1 MVDYEGNKLQKKTIK
16 VEYDFRTMKL
26 IGESKDEL
34 EIGSTGDI
42 ENSIFRAIK
51 KAFNNDPQ
59 EWIPNLNSMIDKGDS
74 NGAYSIFQANVYKLQ
89 FSSDVEVLKS
99 IMRLESFDFGSERN
113 KQILFQIVALM
124 SHLGV
129 YDGIVDRVDKLISVY
144 GEQLTAKERDTLLLE
159 KAEYLSGNG
168 MLNSSTLLFKKI
180 IYSHDSDSSSKA
192 YAYSGLARTINKDV
206 LENFAMASDYHLVA
220 GDNFE
225 AVRNLVA
232 IVDRTFQDSPQRALQ
247 TLDKA
252 INIYIES
259 TELLNK
265 EFTASLKHK
274 KAALLQILGD
284 LPQAAVVVKDAC
296 ELRRGLLGN
305 QSELYSSLSLASYIS
320 SGMGDNESAKQY
332 KDEAGLISNRL
343 DDELSYLSLEMSNY
357 GFSGKVIPEEIEMR
371 VLNSDSDNL
380 KEGLYIIKSG
390 YEGLS
395 LDERLVLLD
404 KAVEFS
410 EKDNVGYR
418 GGFVYFVIAETYR
431 EHEFFP
437 EAIENYK
444 KSLELNPYDLTC
456 YQNCGAILFK
466 LQKWGDAVIFFEKAM
481 DKLGQLPNVTYCYA
495 KALYESGNYPQA
507 LKFFRRIK
515 GKSTI
520 NQDLISDLM
529 TSCLDKMDD
538 ENIDYV
544 ERSVNE
550 LDDKPITLDDFKYAI
565 ECFSKSISSNS
576 RMHFFK
582 LDKEK
587 LKWKHKW
594 IHNPEEQSK
603 HLLITFLN
611 AYFGR
616 CGIEILQESRAGA
629 GFIDLYLMLRGGLKI
644 IVELKLCGNGYSSTY
659 AKSGE
664 EQLEHYLE
672 NTNTKVGFLIVFDSR
687 ARDYGKYLEPSQVLN
702 GCQIITTTIDL
713 RTEVKKDE

>member
-1 MVDYEGNKLQKKTIK
+1 
-16 VEYDFRTMKL
+16 
-26 IGESKDEL
+26 L
-34 EIGSTGDI
+34 E
-42 ENSIFRAIK
+42 F
-51 KAFNNDPQ
+51 
-59 EWIPNLNSMIDKGDS
+59 
-74 NGAYSIFQANVYKLQ
+74 V
-89 FSSDVEVLKS
+89 
-99 IMRLESFDFGSERN
+99 DFGSERN
-113 KQILFQIVALM
+113 KLILLQIVALM
-124 SHLGV
+124 SHLRI
-129 YDGIVDRVDKLISVY
+129 YDGIVDRVDKLISIY
-144 GEQLTAKERDTLLLE
+144 GGLLTANERDHLLLE
-159 KAEYLSGNG
+159 KADFLSNKG
-168 MLNSSTLLFKKI
+168 MLNSSALLFKKI
-180 IYSHDSDSSSKA
+180 ISSHDSDSSSKA
-192 YAYSGLARTINKDV
+192 YAYSGLARTTNKDV
-206 LENFAMASDYHLVA
+206 LENFAMASDYHLVS
-220 GDNFE
+220 GNNFE
-225 AVRNLVA
+225 AARNLVF
-232 IVDRTFQDSPQRALQ
+232 IVDRTFKDSPERALQ
-247 TLDKA
+247 TIDKA
-252 INIYIES
+252 INIYVES
-259 TELLNK
+259 TNLLNK

-274 KAALLQILGD
+274 KAALLQILRD
-284 LPQAAVVVKDAC
+284 LPKAAVIIKDAC

-320 SGMGDNESAKQY
+320 SDMGDAELAKKY
-332 KDEAGLISNRL
+332 NDEAESISNHF

-357 GFSGKVIPEEIEMR
+357 ALSGKVIPKEIEVR

-390 YEGLS
+390 YKGLT

-410 EKDNVGYR
+410 GKENVGYH

-431 EHEFFP
+431 EHELFP

-456 YQNCGAILFK
+456 NQNCGAILFK
-466 LQKWGDAVIFFEKAM
+466 IKAWDEAVIFFEKAM

-507 LKFFRRIK
+507 LKFFRKVK

-520 NQDLISDLM
+520 NQDLLSDLIS
-529 TSCLDKMDD
+529 SCLDRMDD

-544 ERSVNE
+544 ERVTIE
-550 LDDKPITLDDFKYAI
+550 LDDKPVTLDDFKLAMDS
-565 ECFSKSISSNS
+565 FSKSISSDS

-587 LKWKHKW
+587 PKWKYKW
-594 IHNPEEQSK
+594 IQNPEEESK

-616 CGIEILQESRAGA
+616 SGVEILQESRAGA
-629 GFIDLYLMLRGGLKI
+629 GFIDLYLMLRGGLKV

-672 NTNTKVGFLIVFDSR
+672 NTDTKVGFLIVFDSR
-687 ARDYGKYLEPSQVLN
+687 TRDFGKYLEPSQILN
-702 GCQIITTTIDL
+702 GCQIITTRIDL
-713 RTEVKKDE
+713 RTEVKKTNDKLQLN